1 MMLALHNKITKE
13 YLLEMINQKRE
24 TMIQTAAIFGM
35 SSENTL
41 LCSQELDELIVKYQ
55 RMTK

>member
-1 MMLALHNKITKE
+1 MSVIYNEITKE
-13 YLLEMINQKRE
+13 YLLELINHKRE

-41 LCSQELDELIVKYQ
+41 LCSQELDQLIVKYQ